1 MRKNNKIKENKTGKI
16 SKRTIGIGCA
26 LAVVAGLITA
36 TVIFIGLGGSRLFE
50 SNDLTVTDVV
60 SKMKAAISEYK
71 YALQSLDIKE
81 TVADEGT
88 TISKYMLS
96 ASRETKDRTY
106 LYTDSK
112 ENELYQCWS
121 YDEETGKYVIYI
133 NDPEY
138 NVWVKLDYE
147 SEPVTGTPWSVFDD
161 LDNYTLLDGTQN
173 WYTNNEE
180 CYVLET
186 IGKTDTYEVIYEQ
199 VFIRKKDFIPLGIVT
214 YGVSDVNYDKMQSSE
229 SIDLDID
236 EIESA
241 EVEIPTYNE
250 CVQMYEVSFSNDDL
264 KMFDPPEDYLTEEE
278 YIMLTESDGDE

>member
-1 MRKNNKIKENKTGKI
+1 MKNKKIKENKTGKI

-26 LAVVAGLITA
+26 LAVVTGLITA

-60 SKMKAAISEYK
+60 TKMKASISEYK

-121 YDEETGKYVIYI
+121 YDEEAGKYVIYI

-147 SEPVTGTPWSVFDD
+147 SEPVTGTPWSVFDN
-161 LDNYTLLDGTQN
+161 LDNYTLLDETQN

-236 EIESA
+236 EIESDD
-241 EVEIPTYNE
+241 VEIPTYSE
-250 CVQMYEVSFSNDDL
+250 CIQMYEVSFSNDDL

-278 YIMLTESDGDE
+278 YLALTESEDE

>member
-60 SKMKAAISEYK
+60 TKMKASISEYK

-121 YDEETGKYVIYI
+121 YDEEAGKYVIYI
-133 NDPEY
+133 NDQEY

-161 LDNYTLLDGTQN
+161 LDNYTLLDETQN

-241 EVEIPTYNE
+241 DIEIPTYSE
-250 CVQMYEVSFSNDDL
+250 CIQMYEVSFSNDDL

-278 YIMLTESDGDE
+278 YIALTESEDE

>member
-1 MRKNNKIKENKTGKI
+1 MKNKKIKENKTGKI

-26 LAVVAGLITA
+26 LVVVTGLITA

-50 SNDLTVTDVV
+50 SNNLTVTDVV
-60 SKMKAAISEYK
+60 TKMKASISEYK
-71 YALQSLDIKE
+71 YVLQSLDIKE

-106 LYTDSK
+106 IYTDSK

-121 YDEETGKYVIYI
+121 YDEEAGKYVIYI

-147 SEPVTGTPWSVFDD
+147 SEPVTGTPWSVFDN
-161 LDNYTLLDGTQN
+161 LDNYTLLDETQN

-241 EVEIPTYNE
+241 DVEIPTYSE
-250 CVQMYEVSFSNDDL
+250 CIQMYEVSFSNDDL

-278 YIMLTESDGDE
+278 YLALTESEDE

>member
-1 MRKNNKIKENKTGKI
+1 MKNKKIKENKTGKI

-26 LAVVAGLITA
+26 LAVVTGLITA

-60 SKMKAAISEYK
+60 TKMKASISEYK

-106 LYTDSK
+106 IYTDSK

-121 YDEETGKYVIYI
+121 YDEEAGKYVIYI
-133 NDPEY
+133 NDPKY

-147 SEPVTGTPWSVFDD
+147 SEPVTGTPWSVFDN
-161 LDNYTLLDGTQN
+161 LDNYTLLDETQN

-241 EVEIPTYNE
+241 DVEIPTYSE
-250 CVQMYEVSFSNDDL
+250 CIQMYEVSFSNDDL

-278 YIMLTESDGDE
+278 YLALTESEDE

>member
-1 MRKNNKIKENKTGKI
+1 MKNKKIKENKTGKV

-26 LAVVAGLITA
+26 LAVVTGLITA

-60 SKMKAAISEYK
+60 TKMKASISEYK

-121 YDEETGKYVIYI
+121 YDEEAGKYVIYI

-147 SEPVTGTPWSVFDD
+147 SEPVTGTPWSVFDN
-161 LDNYTLLDGTQN
+161 LDNYTLLDETQN

-241 EVEIPTYNE
+241 DVEIPTYSE
-250 CVQMYEVSFSNDDL
+250 CIQMYEVSFSNDDL

-278 YIMLTESDGDE
+278 YLALTESEDE

>member
-1 MRKNNKIKENKTGKI
+1 MKNKKIKENKTGKI

-26 LAVVAGLITA
+26 LAVVTGLITA

-60 SKMKAAISEYK
+60 TKMKASISEYK

-121 YDEETGKYVIYI
+121 YDEEAGKYVIYI

-147 SEPVTGTPWSVFDD
+147 SEPVTDTPWSVFDN
-161 LDNYTLLDGTQN
+161 LDNYTLLDKTQN
-173 WYTNNEE
+173 WYTNDEE

-186 IGKTDTYEVIYEQ
+186 IGKTDVYEVIYEQ

-214 YGVSDVNYDKMQSSE
+214 YGISDVNYDKMQSSE

-241 EVEIPTYNE
+241 EVEIPTYSE
-250 CVQMYEVSFSNDDL
+250 CIQMYEVSFSNDDL

-278 YIMLTESDGDE
+278 YLALTESEDE

>member
-1 MRKNNKIKENKTGKI
+1 MKNKKIKENKTGKI
-16 SKRTIGIGCA
+16 SKRTIVIGCA
-26 LAVVAGLITA
+26 LAVVTGLITA
-36 TVIFIGLGGSRLFE
+36 TVIFIGLGGSRLFK

-60 SKMKAAISEYK
+60 TKMKASISEYK

-81 TVADEGT
+81 TVANEGT

-121 YDEETGKYVIYI
+121 YDEEAGKYVIYI

-147 SEPVTGTPWSVFDD
+147 SEPVTGTPWSVFDN
-161 LDNYTLLDGTQN
+161 LDNYTLLDETQN

-229 SIDLDID
+229 SVDLDID

-241 EVEIPTYNE
+241 EVEIPTYSE
-250 CVQMYEVSFSNDDL
+250 CIQMYEVSFSNDDL

-278 YIMLTESDGDE
+278 YLALTESEDE

>member
-1 MRKNNKIKENKTGKI
+1 MKNKKIKENKTGKI

-26 LAVVAGLITA
+26 LAVVTGLITA

-60 SKMKAAISEYK
+60 TKMKASISEYK

-121 YDEETGKYVIYI
+121 YDEEADKYVIYI

-147 SEPVTGTPWSVFDD
+147 SEPVTGTPWSVFDN
-161 LDNYTLLDGTQN
+161 LDKYTLLDETQN

-241 EVEIPTYNE
+241 DVEIPTYSE
-250 CVQMYEVSFSNDDL
+250 CIQMYEVSFSNDDL

-278 YIMLTESDGDE
+278 YLALTESEDE

>member
-1 MRKNNKIKENKTGKI
+1 MKNKKIKENKTGKI

-26 LAVVAGLITA
+26 LAVVTGLITA

-60 SKMKAAISEYK
+60 TKMKASISEYK

-81 TVADEGT
+81 TVADEGI

-106 LYTDSK
+106 IYTDSK

-121 YDEETGKYVIYI
+121 YDEEAGKYVIYI

-147 SEPVTGTPWSVFDD
+147 SEPVTGTPWSVFDN
-161 LDNYTLLDGTQN
+161 LDNYTLLDETQN

-241 EVEIPTYNE
+241 DVEIPTYSE
-250 CVQMYEVSFSNDDL
+250 CIQMYEVSFSNDDL

-278 YIMLTESDGDE
+278 YLALTESEDE

>member
-1 MRKNNKIKENKTGKI
+1 MKNKKIKENKTGKI

-26 LAVVAGLITA
+26 LAVVTGLITA

-60 SKMKAAISEYK
+60 TKMKASISEYK

-121 YDEETGKYVIYI
+121 YDEEAGKYVIYI

-161 LDNYTLLDGTQN
+161 LDNYTLLDETQN

-241 EVEIPTYNE
+241 DVEIPTYSE
-250 CVQMYEVSFSNDDL
+250 CIQMYEVSFSNDDL

-278 YIMLTESDGDE
+278 YLALTESEDE

>member
-1 MRKNNKIKENKTGKI
+1 MKNKKIKENKTGKI

-26 LAVVAGLITA
+26 LAVVTGLITA

-60 SKMKAAISEYK
+60 TKMKASISEYK

-121 YDEETGKYVIYI
+121 YDEEAGKYVIYI

-147 SEPVTGTPWSVFDD
+147 SEPVTGTPWSVFDN
-161 LDNYTLLDGTQN
+161 LDNYTLLDETQN

-186 IGKTDTYEVIYEQ
+186 IGKTDTYEVVYEQ

-241 EVEIPTYNE
+241 DVEIPTYSE
-250 CVQMYEVSFSNDDL
+250 CIQMYEVSFSNDDL

-278 YIMLTESDGDE
+278 YLALTESEDE

>member
-1 MRKNNKIKENKTGKI
+1 MKNKKIKENKTGKI

-26 LAVVAGLITA
+26 LAVVTGLITA

-60 SKMKAAISEYK
+60 TKMKASISEYK

-88 TISKYMLS
+88 TISKCMLS

-106 LYTDSK
+106 IYTDSK

-121 YDEETGKYVIYI
+121 YDEEAGKYVIYI

-147 SEPVTGTPWSVFDD
+147 SEPVTGTPWSVFDN
-161 LDNYTLLDGTQN
+161 LDNYTLLDETQN

-229 SIDLDID
+229 SIDLGID

-241 EVEIPTYNE
+241 NVEIPTYSE
-250 CVQMYEVSFSNDDL
+250 CIQMYEVSFSNDDL

-278 YIMLTESDGDE
+278 YLALTESEDE

>member
-1 MRKNNKIKENKTGKI
+1 MKNKKIKENKTGKI

-26 LAVVAGLITA
+26 LTVVAGLIA
-36 TVIFIGLGGSRLFE
+36 TIVIFIRLGGNRLFE

-60 SKMKAAISEYK
+60 TKMKASISEYK

-88 TISKYMLS
+88 TIKKYMLS

-121 YDEETGKYVIYI
+121 YDEEDGKYVIYI

-138 NVWVKLDYE
+138 HVWVKLDYE

-161 LDNYTLLDGTQN
+161 LDNYTLLDETQN

-241 EVEIPTYNE
+241 EVETPTYSE
-250 CVQMYEVSFSNDDL
+250 CIQMYEVSFSNDDL

-278 YIMLTESDGDE
+278 YLALTESEDE

>member
-1 MRKNNKIKENKTGKI
+1 MKNKKIKENKIGKI

-26 LAVVAGLITA
+26 LAVVTGLITA

-60 SKMKAAISEYK
+60 TKMKASISEYK

-121 YDEETGKYVIYI
+121 YDEEAGKYVIYI

-147 SEPVTGTPWSVFDD
+147 SEPVTGTPWSVFDN
-161 LDNYTLLDGTQN
+161 LDNYTLLDETQN

-241 EVEIPTYNE
+241 DVEIPTYSE
-250 CVQMYEVSFSNDDL
+250 CIQMYEVSFSNDDL

-278 YIMLTESDGDE
+278 YLALTESEDE

>member
-1 MRKNNKIKENKTGKI
+1 MKNKKIKENKTGKI

-26 LAVVAGLITA
+26 LAVVTGLITA

-60 SKMKAAISEYK
+60 TKMKASISEYK

-121 YDEETGKYVIYI
+121 YDEEAGKYVIYI

-147 SEPVTGTPWSVFDD
+147 SEPVTGTPWSVFDN
-161 LDNYTLLDGTQN
+161 LDNYTLLDETQN

-241 EVEIPTYNE
+241 DVEIPTYSE
-250 CVQMYEVSFSNDDL
+250 CIQMYEVSFSNDDL

-278 YIMLTESDGDE
+278 YLALTESEDE

>member
-1 MRKNNKIKENKTGKI
+1 MKNKKIKENKTGKI

-26 LAVVAGLITA
+26 LAVVTGLITA

-60 SKMKAAISEYK
+60 TKMKASISEYK

-121 YDEETGKYVIYI
+121 YDEEAGKYVIYI

-147 SEPVTGTPWSVFDD
+147 SEPVTGTPWSVFDN
-161 LDNYTLLDGTQN
+161 LDNYTLLDETQN

-241 EVEIPTYNE
+241 DVEIPTYSE
-250 CVQMYEVSFSNDDL
+250 CIQMYEVSFSNDDL

-278 YIMLTESDGDE
+278 YLALTESED

>member
-1 MRKNNKIKENKTGKI
+1 MKNKKIKENKTGKI

-26 LAVVAGLITA
+26 LAVVTGLITV

-60 SKMKAAISEYK
+60 TKMKASISEYK

-121 YDEETGKYVIYI
+121 YDEEAGKYVIYI

-147 SEPVTGTPWSVFDD
+147 SEPVTGTPWSVFDN
-161 LDNYTLLDGTQN
+161 LDNYTLLDETQN

-236 EIESA
+236 KIESA
-241 EVEIPTYNE
+241 DVEIPTYSE
-250 CVQMYEVSFSNDDL
+250 CIQMYEVSFSNDDL

-278 YIMLTESDGDE
+278 YLALTESEDE

>member
-1 MRKNNKIKENKTGKI
+1 MKNKKIKENKTGKI

-26 LAVVAGLITA
+26 LAVVTGLITA

-60 SKMKAAISEYK
+60 TKMKASISEYK

-106 LYTDSK
+106 IYTDSK

-121 YDEETGKYVIYI
+121 YDEEAGKYVIYI

-147 SEPVTGTPWSVFDD
+147 SEPVTGTPWSVFDN
-161 LDNYTLLDGTQN
+161 LDNYTLLDETQN

-241 EVEIPTYNE
+241 DVEIPTYSE
-250 CVQMYEVSFSNDDL
+250 CIQMYEVSFSNDDL

-278 YIMLTESDGDE
+278 YLALTESEDE

>member
-1 MRKNNKIKENKTGKI
+1 MKNKKIKENKTGKI

-26 LAVVAGLITA
+26 LAVVAGLIAA
-36 TVIFIGLGGSRLFE
+36 TVIFIRLGGSRLFE

-60 SKMKAAISEYK
+60 TKMKASISEYK
-71 YALQSLDIKE
+71 YALQSIDIKE

-121 YDEETGKYVIYI
+121 YDEEAGKYVIYI

-147 SEPVTGTPWSVFDD
+147 SEPVTGTPWSVFDN
-161 LDNYTLLDGTQN
+161 LDNYTLLDETQN

-241 EVEIPTYNE
+241 DVEIPTYSE
-250 CVQMYEVSFSNDDL
+250 CIQMYEVSFSNDDL

-278 YIMLTESDGDE
+278 YLALTESEDE

>member
-1 MRKNNKIKENKTGKI
+1 MRENKKVKENKTGKI

-50 SNDLTVTDVV
+50 SNDLTVTDVIT
-60 SKMKAAISEYK
+60 KMKASMSEYR
-71 YALQSLDIKE
+71 YAIQSLDIKE
-81 TVADEGT
+81 TIANEGT

-96 ASRETKDRTY
+96 ADSETKDRTY
-106 LYTDSK
+106 LYTDSE

-121 YDEETGKYVIYI
+121 YDEETNKYVIYI
-133 NDPEY
+133 HDSEY
-138 NVWVKLDYE
+138 DVWVKLDYE

-161 LDNYTLLDGTQN
+161 LNNYTLLDETQE
-173 WYTNNEE
+173 WYTTGDE

-186 IGKTDTYEVIYEQ
+186 ISKTDTYEVIYEQ
-199 VFIRKKDFIPLGIVT
+199 VFIRKSDFLPLGIVT
-214 YGVSDVNYDKMQSSE
+214 YGVSDVDYDKMQSSE
-229 SIDLDID
+229 SVDLDID

-241 EVEIPTYNE
+241 EVEIPTYSE

-264 KMFDPPEDYLTEEE
+264 KMFDPPEDYLTEDE
-278 YIMLTESDGDE
+278 YMELVESDGDK

>member
-1 MRKNNKIKENKTGKI
+1 MKNKKIKENKTGKI

-26 LAVVAGLITA
+26 LAVVTGLITV

-60 SKMKAAISEYK
+60 TKMKASMSEYK

-121 YDEETGKYVIYI
+121 YDEEAGKYVIYI

-147 SEPVTGTPWSVFDD
+147 SEPVTGTPWSVFDN
-161 LDNYTLLDGTQN
+161 LDNYTLLDKTQN

-241 EVEIPTYNE
+241 DVEIPTYSE
-250 CVQMYEVSFSNDDL
+250 CIQMYEVSFSNDDL

-278 YIMLTESDGDE
+278 YLALTESEDE

>member
-1 MRKNNKIKENKTGKI
+1 MKNKKIKENKTGKI

-26 LAVVAGLITA
+26 LAVVAGLIAA
-36 TVIFIGLGGSRLFE
+36 TVIFIRLGGSRLFE

-60 SKMKAAISEYK
+60 TKMKASISEYK

-121 YDEETGKYVIYI
+121 YDEEAGKYVIYI

-161 LDNYTLLDGTQN
+161 LDNYTLLDETQN

-241 EVEIPTYNE
+241 DVEIPTYSE
-250 CVQMYEVSFSNDDL
+250 CIQMYEVSFSNDDL

-278 YIMLTESDGDE
+278 YLALTESEDE

>member
-1 MRKNNKIKENKTGKI
+1 MKNKKIKENKTGKI

-26 LAVVAGLITA
+26 LAVVTGLITA
-36 TVIFIGLGGSRLFE
+36 TVIFIGLGGNRLFE

-60 SKMKAAISEYK
+60 TKMKASISEYK

-121 YDEETGKYVIYI
+121 YDEEAGKYVIYI

-147 SEPVTGTPWSVFDD
+147 SEPVTGTPWSVFDN
-161 LDNYTLLDGTQN
+161 LDNYTLLDETQN

-186 IGKTDTYEVIYEQ
+186 TGKTDTYEVIYEQ

-241 EVEIPTYNE
+241 DVEIPTYSE
-250 CVQMYEVSFSNDDL
+250 CIQMYEVSFSNDDL

-278 YIMLTESDGDE
+278 YLALTESEDE

>member
-1 MRKNNKIKENKTGKI
+1 MKNKKIKENKTGKI

-26 LAVVAGLITA
+26 LVVVTGLITA

-60 SKMKAAISEYK
+60 TKMKASISEYK

-121 YDEETGKYVIYI
+121 YDEEAGKYVIYI

-138 NVWVKLDYE
+138 NVWIKLDYE
-147 SEPVTGTPWSVFDD
+147 SEPVTGTPWSVFDN
-161 LDNYTLLDGTQN
+161 LDNYTLLDETQN

-241 EVEIPTYNE
+241 DVEIPTYSE
-250 CVQMYEVSFSNDDL
+250 CIQMYEVSFSNDDL

-278 YIMLTESDGDE
+278 YLALTESEDE

>member
-1 MRKNNKIKENKTGKI
+1 MKNKKIKENKTGKI

-26 LAVVAGLITA
+26 LAVVTGLITA
-36 TVIFIGLGGSRLFE
+36 TVIFIGLGGSRLFG

-60 SKMKAAISEYK
+60 TKMKASISEYK

-121 YDEETGKYVIYI
+121 YDEEAGKYVIYI

-147 SEPVTGTPWSVFDD
+147 SEPVTGTPWSVFDN
-161 LDNYTLLDGTQN
+161 LDNYTLLDETQN

-241 EVEIPTYNE
+241 DVEIPTYSE
-250 CVQMYEVSFSNDDL
+250 CIQMYEVSFSNDDL

-278 YIMLTESDGDE
+278 YLALTESEDE

>member
-1 MRKNNKIKENKTGKI
+1 MKNKKIKENKTGKI

-26 LAVVAGLITA
+26 LAVVTGLITA

-60 SKMKAAISEYK
+60 TKMKASISEYK

-81 TVADEGT
+81 TAADEGT

-121 YDEETGKYVIYI
+121 YDEEAGKYVIYI

-147 SEPVTGTPWSVFDD
+147 SEPVTGTPWSVFDN
-161 LDNYTLLDGTQN
+161 LDNYTLLDETQN

-241 EVEIPTYNE
+241 DVEIPTYSE
-250 CVQMYEVSFSNDDL
+250 CIQMYEVSFSNDDL

-278 YIMLTESDGDE
+278 YLALTESEDE

>member
-1 MRKNNKIKENKTGKI
+1 MKNKKIKENKTGKI

-26 LAVVAGLITA
+26 LAVVTGLITA

-60 SKMKAAISEYK
+60 TKMKASISEYK

-96 ASRETKDRTY
+96 VSRETKDRTY
-106 LYTDSK
+106 IYTDSK

-121 YDEETGKYVIYI
+121 YDEEAGKYVIYI

-147 SEPVTGTPWSVFDD
+147 SEPVTGTPWSVFDN
-161 LDNYTLLDGTQN
+161 LDNYTLLDETQN

-241 EVEIPTYNE
+241 DVEIPTYSE
-250 CVQMYEVSFSNDDL
+250 CIQMYEVSFSNDDL

-278 YIMLTESDGDE
+278 YLALTESEDE

>member
-1 MRKNNKIKENKTGKI
+1 MKNKKIKENKTGKI

-26 LAVVAGLITA
+26 LAVVTGLITA

-60 SKMKAAISEYK
+60 TKMKASMSEYK

-121 YDEETGKYVIYI
+121 YDEEAGKYVIYI

-147 SEPVTGTPWSVFDD
+147 SEPVTGTPWSVFDN
-161 LDNYTLLDGTQN
+161 LDNYTLLDETQN

-241 EVEIPTYNE
+241 DVEIPTYSE
-250 CVQMYEVSFSNDDL
+250 CIQMYEVSFSNDDL

-278 YIMLTESDGDE
+278 YLALTESEDE

>member
-1 MRKNNKIKENKTGKI
+1 MKNKKIKENKTGKI

-26 LAVVAGLITA
+26 LAVVTGLITA

-60 SKMKAAISEYK
+60 TKMKASISEYK

-121 YDEETGKYVIYI
+121 YDEEAGKYVIYI
-133 NDPEY
+133 NDPKY

-161 LDNYTLLDGTQN
+161 LDNYTLLDETQN

-241 EVEIPTYNE
+241 DVEIPTYSE
-250 CVQMYEVSFSNDDL
+250 CIQMYEVSFSNDDL

-278 YIMLTESDGDE
+278 YLALTESEDE

>member
-1 MRKNNKIKENKTGKI
+1 MKNKKIKENKTGKI

-26 LAVVAGLITA
+26 LAVVTGLITA

-60 SKMKAAISEYK
+60 TKMKASISEYK

-106 LYTDSK
+106 IYTDSK

-121 YDEETGKYVIYI
+121 YDEEAGKYVIYI

-147 SEPVTGTPWSVFDD
+147 SEPVTGTPWSVFDN
-161 LDNYTLLDGTQN
+161 LDNYTLLDETQN

-241 EVEIPTYNE
+241 NVEIPTYSE
-250 CVQMYEVSFSNDDL
+250 CIQMYEVSFSNDDL

-278 YIMLTESDGDE
+278 YLALTESEDE

>member
-1 MRKNNKIKENKTGKI
+1 MKNKKIKENKTGKI

-26 LAVVAGLITA
+26 LAVVTGLITA

-50 SNDLTVTDVV
+50 SNDVTVTDVV
-60 SKMKAAISEYK
+60 TKMKASISEYK

-121 YDEETGKYVIYI
+121 YDEEAGKYVIYI

-147 SEPVTGTPWSVFDD
+147 SEPVTGTPWSVFDN
-161 LDNYTLLDGTQN
+161 LDNYTLLDETQN

-241 EVEIPTYNE
+241 DVEIPTYSE
-250 CVQMYEVSFSNDDL
+250 CIQMYEVSFSNDDL

-278 YIMLTESDGDE
+278 YLALTESEDE

>member
-1 MRKNNKIKENKTGKI
+1 MKNKKIKENKTGKI

-26 LAVVAGLITA
+26 LAVVTGLITA

-60 SKMKAAISEYK
+60 TKMKASISEYK

-81 TVADEGT
+81 TIADEGT

-121 YDEETGKYVIYI
+121 YDEEAGKYVIYI

-147 SEPVTGTPWSVFDD
+147 SEPVTGTPWSVFDN
-161 LDNYTLLDGTQN
+161 LDNYTLLDETQN

-241 EVEIPTYNE
+241 DVEIPTYSE
-250 CVQMYEVSFSNDDL
+250 CIQMYEVSFSNDDL

-278 YIMLTESDGDE
+278 YLALTESEDE

>member
-1 MRKNNKIKENKTGKI
+1 MKKNKEIKGNKAGKI

-26 LAVVAGLITA
+26 LAVVTGLITA

-60 SKMKAAISEYK
+60 AKMKASISEYK

-112 ENELYQCWS
+112 ENELYQCWN
-121 YDEETGKYVIYI
+121 YDEEAGKYVIYI
-133 NDPEY
+133 NDHEY

-147 SEPVTGTPWSVFDD
+147 SEPVTGTPWSVFDN
-161 LDNYTLLDGTQN
+161 LDNYTLLDETQN

-186 IGKTDTYEVIYEQ
+186 IGKTDVYEVIYEQ

-229 SIDLDID
+229 SINLDID

-241 EVEIPTYNE
+241 EVEIPTYSE
-250 CVQMYEVSFSNDDL
+250 CIQMYEVSFSNDDL

-278 YIMLTESDGDE
+278 YLALTESEDE

>member
-1 MRKNNKIKENKTGKI
+1 MKNKKIKENKTGKI

-26 LAVVAGLITA
+26 LAVVTGLITA

-60 SKMKAAISEYK
+60 TKMKASISEYK

-121 YDEETGKYVIYI
+121 YDEEAGKYVIYI

-147 SEPVTGTPWSVFDD
+147 SEPVTGTPWSVFDN
-161 LDNYTLLDGTQN
+161 LDNYTLLDETQN

-236 EIESA
+236 EIESVD
-241 EVEIPTYNE
+241 VEIPTYSE
-250 CVQMYEVSFSNDDL
+250 CIQMYEVSFSNDDL

-278 YIMLTESDGDE
+278 YLALTESEDE

>member
-1 MRKNNKIKENKTGKI
+1 MKNKKIKENKTGKI

-26 LAVVAGLITA
+26 LVVVTGLITA

-50 SNDLTVTDVV
+50 SNNLTVTDVV
-60 SKMKAAISEYK
+60 TKMKASISEYK
-71 YALQSLDIKE
+71 YVLQSLDIKE

-121 YDEETGKYVIYI
+121 YDEEAGKYVIYI

-147 SEPVTGTPWSVFDD
+147 SEPVTGTPWSVFDN
-161 LDNYTLLDGTQN
+161 LDNYTLLDETQN

-241 EVEIPTYNE
+241 DVEIPTYSE
-250 CVQMYEVSFSNDDL
+250 CIQMYEVSFSNDDL

-278 YIMLTESDGDE
+278 YLALTESEDE

>member
-1 MRKNNKIKENKTGKI
+1 MKNKKIKENKTGKV

-26 LAVVAGLITA
+26 LAVVAGLIAA
-36 TVIFIGLGGSRLFE
+36 TVIFIRLGGSRLFE

-60 SKMKAAISEYK
+60 TKMKASISEYK

-121 YDEETGKYVIYI
+121 YDEEAGKYVIYI

-161 LDNYTLLDGTQN
+161 LDNYTLLDETQN

-241 EVEIPTYNE
+241 DVEIPTYSE
-250 CVQMYEVSFSNDDL
+250 CIQMYEVSFSNDDL

-278 YIMLTESDGDE
+278 YLALTESEDE